1 MVGHTI
7 AEIFGHILFSFTRSV
22 AEQSNFPKS
31 ENHSTLFG
39 YNALEDT
46 GKEWYAQPVDEVI
59 YQEFSNGEAVAS
71 DYFTSNLPEV
81 RITSASSTDDIGQT
95 HEESNET
102 AMAWKHLR
110 PSIFHTVLNS
120 MYFGLFISVL
130 GASFAGLASIAVFYF
145 SFQTQLICLTR
156 PKESI
161 PIKLQWVITISEVFS
176 VWFIYLPCFFNII
189 CYFRPFQISGL
200 KSTLFFLCF
209 GFYLLD
215 SAYRITMQ
223 ALGLS
228 QPRMTPTQQIPAM
241 VIYHLDVCV
250 LFYLLTRHFYPG
262 LIKRQIKTLLLL
274 IVACVATQLSAV
286 IAANL
291 IYPKYNEQRKSG
303 KLIIAI
309 FAPLIVVLLKGVSR
323 VCVQRSWNRI
333 SYPATSFVLLVPLY
347 CGSAI
352 MVRLLQL
359 DLQSLGSVALIGV
372 IHGIAEVI
380 ERSTM
385 VIIDHYYNQILEKR
399 RIPLG
404 GFRTPR
410 RERLAADICI
420 MGMLYESCAIISV
433 NGLLYLYQ
441 CFYTSGNSPLHLF
454 QSFALTTSVPLFIEW
469 FFTSVS
475 IAVETR
481 YQNLPIMAVWRRRW
495 KRHVILAVINIV
507 MISIWAS
514 TSLLIT
520 IRGRFAKETK
530 DHCQMPFNLG
540 Q

>member
-1 MVGHTI
+1 
-7 AEIFGHILFSFTRSV
+7 
-22 AEQSNFPKS
+22 
-31 ENHSTLFG
+31 
-39 YNALEDT
+39 
-46 GKEWYAQPVDEVI
+46 
-59 YQEFSNGEAVAS
+59 
-71 DYFTSNLPEV
+71 
-81 RITSASSTDDIGQT
+81 
-95 HEESNET
+95 
-102 AMAWKHLR
+102 
-110 PSIFHTVLNS
+110 
-120 MYFGLFISVL
+120 
-130 GASFAGLASIAVFYF
+130 
-145 SFQTQLICLTR
+145 
-156 PKESI
+156 
-161 PIKLQWVITISEVFS
+161 
-176 VWFIYLPCFFNII
+176 
-189 CYFRPFQISGL
+189 
-200 KSTLFFLCF
+200 
-209 GFYLLD
+209 
-215 SAYRITMQ
+215 
-223 ALGLS
+223 
-228 QPRMTPTQQIPAM
+228 
-241 VIYHLDVCV
+241 
-250 LFYLLTRHFYPG
+250 
-262 LIKRQIKTLLLL
+262 
-274 IVACVATQLSAV
+274 
-286 IAANL
+286 
-291 IYPKYNEQRKSG
+291 
-303 KLIIAI
+303 
-309 FAPLIVVLLKGVSR
+309 
-323 VCVQRSWNRI
+323 
-333 SYPATSFVLLVPLY
+333 
-347 CGSAI
+347 

-420 MGMLYESCAIISV
+420 MGMLYESCAIISM

-441 CFYTSGNSPLHLF
+441 WFYTSGNSPLHLF

-481 YQNLPIMAVWRRRW
+481 YQNMPIMAVWRRRW

-540 Q
+540 P

>member
-1 MVGHTI
+1 
-7 AEIFGHILFSFTRSV
+7 
-22 AEQSNFPKS
+22 
-31 ENHSTLFG
+31 
-39 YNALEDT
+39 
-46 GKEWYAQPVDEVI
+46 
-59 YQEFSNGEAVAS
+59 
-71 DYFTSNLPEV
+71 
-81 RITSASSTDDIGQT
+81 
-95 HEESNET
+95 
-102 AMAWKHLR
+102 
-110 PSIFHTVLNS
+110 
-120 MYFGLFISVL
+120 
-130 GASFAGLASIAVFYF
+130 
-145 SFQTQLICLTR
+145 
-156 PKESI
+156 
-161 PIKLQWVITISEVFS
+161 
-176 VWFIYLPCFFNII
+176 
-189 CYFRPFQISGL
+189 
-200 KSTLFFLCF
+200 
-209 GFYLLD
+209 
-215 SAYRITMQ
+215 MQ

-228 QPRMTPTQQIPAM
+228 HPRMTPTRQIPAM
-241 VIYHLDVCV
+241 AIYHIDVCV

-291 IYPKYNEQRKSG
+291 IYPKYSKQRKSG

-481 YQNLPIMAVWRRRW
+481 YQNMPIMAVWRRRW

-540 Q
+540 P